1 MEVNYIAQF
10 LSMLTLVFAIASI
23 IAGIFTAY
31 FGSGRSRAVGG
42 ILIVIGFLVFVIF
55 MYGAGWLTTLV
66 GIEMPAIKELVFQ
79 NHILQGIVAILGAI
93 VGAGIALGIF
103 LLAIM
108 KA

>member
-1 MEVNYIAQF
+1 MYEIQQF

-31 FGSGRSRAVGG
+31 FGSGKSRAVGG
-42 ILIVIGFLVFVIF
+42 ALIIIGLLVFVVF
-55 MYGAGWLTTLV
+55 LYGAGLLESVMGT
-66 GIEMPAIKELVFQ
+66 PNELLDFSDTIVK
-79 NHILQGIVAILGAI
+79 GVVAILGAL
-93 VGAGIALGIF
+93 VGAVIALGIF

>member
-1 MEVNYIAQF
+1 MEEVITQL

-31 FGSGRSRAVGG
+31 FGSGKSRAVGG
-42 ILIVIGFLVFVIF
+42 VLIVIGLIVFIIFL
-55 MYGAGWLTTLV
+55 YGANLLSGFLGSPEGLLNFQGTIISGV
-66 GIEMPAIKELVFQ
+66 IAI
-79 NHILQGIVAILGAI
+79 IGAI
-93 VGAGIALGIF
+93 IGAAIALGIF

>member
-1 MEVNYIAQF
+1 MAGLVAYF

-31 FGSGRSRAVGG
+31 FGSGKSRAVGAV
-42 ILIVIGFLVFVIF
+42 LVIIGLLVFIIF
-55 MYGAGWLTTLV
+55 LWGAELLSF
-66 GIEMPAIKELVFQ
+66 MPAAPT
-79 NHILQGIVAILGAI
+79 ILNFTGTILNGIVAVIGAV
-93 VGAGIALGIF
+93 VGALIALGIF

>member
-1 MEVNYIAQF
+1 MVWHQYF

-31 FGSGRSRAVGG
+31 FGSGKSRAVGG
-42 ILIVIGFLVFVIF
+42 ILIIIGLI
-55 MYGAGWLTTLV
+55 V
-66 GIEMPAIKELVFQ
+66 GIIFLWFAGLLTFLGTAPYTFAGV
-79 NHILQGIVAILGAI
+79 IVDGVVAVIGAI
-93 VGAGIALGIF
+93 VGALIALGIF

>member
-1 MEVNYIAQF
+1 MEVNMVSQF

-31 FGSGRSRAVGG
+31 FGSGKSRAVGG
-42 ILIVIGFLVFVIF
+42 ILIIIGLIVFIIFL
-55 MYGAGWLTTLV
+55 YGAGLLESFM
-66 GIEMPAIKELVFQ
+66 GIPDGILNFQGTIVQGVIAI
-79 NHILQGIVAILGAI
+79 IGAI
-93 VGAGIALGIF
+93 VGAAIALGIF

>member
-1 MEVNYIAQF
+1 MVDIVSQF

-31 FGSGRSRAVGG
+31 FGSGKSRAVGG
-42 ILIVIGFLVFVIF
+42 ILIILGLFVFFVFLYGTNLLSGFMGTPEGL
-55 MYGAGWLTTLV
+55 LN
-66 GIEMPAIKELVFQ
+66 FQ
-79 NHILQGIVAILGAI
+79 GTIVQGIIAILGAI
-93 VGAGIALGIF
+93 VGAAIALGIF

>member
-1 MEVNYIAQF
+1 MDIVSQF

-31 FGSGRSRAVGG
+31 FGSGKSRAVGA
-42 ILIVIGFLVFVIF
+42 ILIVIGLIVFIVFL
-55 MYGAGWLTTLV
+55 YGAGLLGFMGTPG
-66 GIEMPAIKELVFQ
+66 GILDFQ
-79 NHILQGIVAILGAI
+79 GTIVQGVIAILGAV

>member
-1 MEVNYIAQF
+1 MVAQYF

-31 FGSGRSRAVGG
+31 FGSGKSRAVGG
-42 ILIVIGFLVFVIF
+42 ILVVIGLIVFVLF
-55 MYGAGWLTTLV
+55 LWGAGLLTSLMGEAS
-66 GIEMPAIKELVFQ
+66 GIMNFAGTIV
-79 NHILQGIVAILGAI
+79 NGIVAVIGAI
-93 VGAGIALGIF
+93 IGALIALGIF